1 MSWFTSI
8 IENKI
13 TPQAIDICVSK
24 NLLSQYILMS
34 IQLLFQFYL
43 KFQNERFDALLKEF
57 SPSVQESEGP
67 F

>member
-1 MSWFTSI
+1 M
-8 IENKI
+8 
-13 TPQAIDICVSK
+13 CVSK

-43 KFQNERFDALLKEF
+43 KFQNERLDVLLKEF